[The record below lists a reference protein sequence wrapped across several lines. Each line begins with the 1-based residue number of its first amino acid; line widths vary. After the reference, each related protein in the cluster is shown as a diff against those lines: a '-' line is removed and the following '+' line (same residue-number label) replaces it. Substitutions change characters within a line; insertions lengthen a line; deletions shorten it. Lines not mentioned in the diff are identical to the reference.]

1 MALSTYA
8 ELKASLASWL
18 RRGDLTAAIP
28 DFIALAEAQV
38 NRVLRVRPMVARA
51 TATLDTEYAAAPG
64 DFIAPISFVLEAS
77 PQIVLQYV
85 SPERLAELEAA
96 EVSTCDNRPV
106 WWSIV
111 GGEFRLYPA
120 PATSYAGELTYWQKI
135 PALSDSN
142 TSNWLLASHPDVYLY
157 GALMQSAP
165 YLKNDGRIGTWQA
178 LYASAVQDLQSA
190 YHVPNTT
197 TLRMD
202 GMPTVHR
209 RFDFARGY

>member
-8 ELKASLASWL
+8 ELKTSLASWL
-18 RRGDLTAAIP
+18 RRSDVASTSA
-28 DFIALAEAQV
+28 DFITLAEAQL

-51 TATLDTEYAAAPG
+51 TATLSAEYAAAPG
-64 DFIAPISFVLEAS
+64 DFIAPISFVLES
-77 PQIVLQYV
+77 NPQIVLEYV
-85 SPERLAELEAA
+85 SPERIAELEAM
-96 EVSTCDNRPV
+96 EVTTCQDRPQ

-111 GGEFRLYPA
+111 GGEFRLYPV
-120 PATSYAGELTYWQKI
+120 PTTPYVGELTYWQKI

-142 TSNWLLASHPDVYLY
+142 PSNWLLASHPDVYLY

-165 YLKNDGRIGTWQA
+165 YLKNDARIGTWSG
-178 LYASAVQDLQSA
+178 LYANAVNDVRDA
-190 YHVPNTT
+190 YRIANTT

-202 GMPTVHR
+202 DMPTVHR